1 MNARDPDVDTCV
13 ARYDE
18 MADGVDFFLKQQEQY
33 IAESLLDCTEAVDQ
47 TDENVIAK
55 TLADIGNRALWIRR
69 NGDTDE
75 KLAYV
80 DEVCAVMS
88 NLINKYAEGQA
99 LIDLDRRLGEG
110 SK

>member
-1 MNARDPDVDTCV
+1 MNARDHDVDTCV

-18 MADGVDFFLKQQEQY
+18 MADGVDYFLKQQEQY

-55 TLADIGNRALWIRR
+55 SLADIGNRSLWLKR
-69 NGDTDE
+69 NGDTDD

-80 DEVCAVMS
+80 DEVCA
-88 NLINKYAEGQA
+88 LISVLIHRYADGQA
-99 LIDLDRRLGEG
+99 LIDLERRQGEG
-110 SK
+110 SR